1 MLQLVLIGIGAGAA
15 SALLFASIVSGSA
28 LSIALF
34 YVASLPILIATVG
47 WSTLTGLIA
56 AAFAAIGLGLVID
69 WRFTIAFTLGVGAP
83 AWWLGY
89 LAMLARPAGPP
100 DADGKPATLEWY
112 PAGRLVLWT
121 AILGALGVA
130 IMVPY
135 LGFDK
140 QTFEA
145 ALRGSFQRM
154 LRAQP
159 GPDGTLQIPGVK
171 DAKALLD
178 LLVAFMPMAAAL
190 LGTVVYMLN
199 LWLAG
204 RVVRMSGRLRRPWP
218 DLPSMEFPPIAAALI
233 AAALAG
239 SFLPDIAG
247 VIASIFAV
255 ALLIAYGA
263 LGLAV
268 VHAITRGINARPII
282 LSVVYALLVL
292 QGWPILIFSLLGL
305 IDTGLDLR
313 GRVAR
318 WRGQPPT
325 HQS

>member
-1 MLQLVLIGIGAGAA
+1 MLQIALVGIGAGTA
-15 SALLFASIVSGSA
+15 SALLFASIASGSA
-28 LSIALF
+28 LSVVLF
-34 YVASLPILIATVG
+34 YVASLPILIGTIG
-47 WSTLTGLIA
+47 WSTLAGLIA
-56 AAFAAIGLGLVID
+56 AAVAAIGLGMVID
-69 WRFTIAFTLGVGAP
+69 WRFLIAFTLGVGAP

-100 DADGKPATLEWY
+100 DADGNPGEVEWY

-145 ALRGSFQRM
+145 ALRGSFERM
-154 LRAQP
+154 LRATP

-171 DAKALLD
+171 DAKTLLD
-178 LLVAFMPMAAAL
+178 LLVAYMPLAAAL
-190 LGTVVYMLN
+190 LGTVVHMFN

-218 DLPSMEFPPIAAALI
+218 DLPSMEFPPIAALLI
-233 AAALAG
+233 AIALAG
-239 SFLPDIAG
+239 SFLPDLAG
-247 VIASIFAV
+247 VISGIFAV
-255 ALLIAYGA
+255 ALLIAYGV

-268 VHAITRGINARPII
+268 IHAITRGLGARPVI
-282 LSVVYALLVL
+282 LGVVYAVLVL
-292 QGWPILIFSLLGL
+292 QGWPILVFSLLGL
-305 IDTGLDLR
+305 IDTAIDLR

-318 WRGQPPT
+318 WRGKPT
-325 HQS
+325 NNQT

>member
-1 MLQLVLIGIGAGAA
+1 MLQLILIGIGAGAA

-28 LSIALF
+28 LSIVLF

-47 WSTLTGLIA
+47 WSALAGLIA
-56 AAFAAIGLGLVID
+56 AAAAAIGLGVAID
-69 WRFTIAFTLGVGAP
+69 WRFTVAFTLGVGAP

-100 DADGKPATLEWY
+100 DADGKPAAIEWY

-121 AILGALGVA
+121 AILGALSVA

-145 ALRGSFQRM
+145 TLRASFQRM

-159 GPDGTLQIPGVK
+159 GADGALQIPGVK
-171 DAKALLD
+171 DPKALLD

-190 LGTVVYMLN
+190 LGTVVYMFN
-199 LWLAG
+199 LWLAA

-233 AAALAG
+233 AVALAG

-247 VIASIFAV
+247 VVASIFAV
-255 ALLIAYGA
+255 ALLIAYGV

-268 VHAITRGINARPII
+268 VHSITRGVSARPVI

-305 IDTGLDLR
+305 IDTGIDLR

-318 WRGQPPT
+318 WRGNRT
-325 HQS
+325 DNQS